1 MTSGTDNSATTLIMA
16 LPWPPSVNHEWTM
29 ARGRMI
35 LAQEGRQYR
44 ARVNAYVMGQRHE
57 GNLPMAPLDYPLAVR
72 LDLWPPDRRRRDAD
86 NYAKAAFDALTY
98 AGVWSDD
105 CLVKDCRSVMHS
117 PVRGGQIRITVAPFA
132 DEEEAPRGRLR

>member
-1 MTSGTDNSATTLIMA
+1 MTLAGNREPLVLA

-35 LAQEGRQYR
+35 LTQTGRQYR

-72 LDLWPPDRRRRDAD
+72 IDMWPPPSSEAEND
-86 NYAKAAFDALTY
+86 
-98 AGVWSDD
+98 G
-105 CLVKDCRSVMHS
+105 
-117 PVRGGQIRITVAPFA
+117 TVAFGVGWRI
-132 DEEEAPRGRLR
+132 D

>member
-1 MTSGTDNSATTLIMA
+1 MKTQETDFPTLIMA

-29 ARGRMI
+29 ARGRTI
-35 LAQEGRQYR
+35 LSQQGRQYR

-86 NYAKAAFDALTY
+86 NYAKAAFDALTH

-132 DEEEAPRGRLR
+132 DEEEAPRGQLR

>member
-1 MTSGTDNSATTLIMA
+1 MKTPETDTTTTLILA

-35 LAQEGRQYR
+35 LTQTGRQYR
-44 ARVNAYVMGQRHE
+44 ARVNALVMGQRHE
-57 GNLPMAPLDYPLAVR
+57 GHLPLAPLDFPLAVR

-86 NYAKAAFDALTY
+86 NYAKAAFDALTR

-105 CLVKDCRSVMHS
+105 CLVKDLRSVMHG
-117 PVRGGQIRITVAPFA
+117 PVAGGMMRLTVAPF
-132 DEEEAPRGRLR
+132 DDGEEAPRG